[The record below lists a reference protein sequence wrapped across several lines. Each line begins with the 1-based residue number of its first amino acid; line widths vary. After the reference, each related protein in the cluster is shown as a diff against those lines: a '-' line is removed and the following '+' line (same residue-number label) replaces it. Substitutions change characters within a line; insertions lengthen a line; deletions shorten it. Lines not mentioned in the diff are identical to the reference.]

1 MTPHHEKR
9 YHPRVSVQ
17 WPTVFFSPQVMGHGT
32 VIDVSA
38 LAWRIRSSLPLVAGM
53 QLGVLVWPKLSA
65 YFEIEEGTVLWAR
78 DKEFALEIYQVR
90 ARDIPA
96 MVQLQQHT
104 LPRGLQSRDSGHE
117 MIDVRPPV
125 GPRRGSRAWVVSELR
140 MANGK
145 SQVGFLR
152 TVMFIIGDQTAT
164 RACWKKGF

>member
-17 WPTVFFSPQVMGHGT
+17 WPTVFFSPQVLGHGT

-38 LAWRIRSSLPLVAGM
+38 LAWRIRGSLPLVAGM

-90 ARDIPA
+90 VQDVPG
-96 MVQLQQHT
+96 MVRLQQHT
-104 LPRGLQSRDSGHE
+104 LPESHQSMVSGHE
-117 MIDVRPPV
+117 DMIDCELTPLNGDRTRILPEEPKRRDVCRIEERISRGVR
-125 GPRRGSRAWVVSELR
+125 
-140 MANGK
+140 NGVK
-145 SQVGFLR
+145 PH
-152 TVMFIIGDQTAT
+152 TIG
-164 RACWKKGF
+164 